1 MAKTKKNKVTA
12 TNQTTLNATIK
23 AGSKPNIG
31 STFPPITP
39 RVTLTICVRGKITMA
54 PIWAAEGREVKGKNV
69 PAKKIMGVMKR
80 NAG

>member
-1 MAKTKKNKVTA
+1 MAKIKKNTVT
-12 TNQTTLNATIK
+12 TTSQTTLNATIK

-39 RVTLTICVRGKITMA
+39 RVTLTIWVRGKITMA
-54 PIWAAEGREVKGKNV
+54 PIWAAEGKEVKGKKV
-69 PAKKIMGVMKR
+69 PAKKIIGVMKR

>member
-1 MAKTKKNKVTA
+1 MAKINKNTVTA
-12 TNQTTLNATIK
+12 TSQTTLNAIIK
-23 AGSKPNIG
+23 AGSKPKMG

-39 RVTLTICVRGKITMA
+39 RVTLTMCVRGKITMA